1 VTGDNHGDKQ
11 DTLIQNVK
19 DHIKNWPHIETY
31 KRDFFYKNVVKRM
44 AKRSTLLSWD
54 ESKEIESESVMLD
67 SSLGNS
73 SISQRVNPS
82 AFLIQEEMSQ
92 PFSSDRLLHRHLYA
106 HKAFESKVLIRTIT
120 SYLKLYNNLLKE
132 FRILYLDILALNQE
146 MSNKN
151 FIEFYR
157 HKMKFKYA
165 PVENKQGLSEETSQE
180 NDSRVAVSLR
190 KPKKS

>member
-19 DHIKNWPHIETY
+19 DHIKNWSHIETY

-73 SISQRVNPS
+73 HQLVR
-82 AFLIQEEMSQ
+82 E
-92 PFSSDRLLHRHLYA
+92 
-106 HKAFESKVLIRTIT
+106 
-120 SYLKLYNNLLKE
+120 
-132 FRILYLDILALNQE
+132 
-146 MSNKN
+146 
-151 FIEFYR
+151 
-157 HKMKFKYA
+157 
-165 PVENKQGLSEETSQE
+165 
-180 NDSRVAVSLR
+180 
-190 KPKKS
+190 